1 MLLCYITDRKLFPGS
16 EAEQRRALLQRIG
29 EAAAAGI
36 DYIHLRE
43 MDLNP
48 GALEALAREA
58 VERIRE
64 SSDQTRLLIDSRVD
78 VAIAAGADGVNL
90 SPGDI
95 NASDARAIWAASL
108 RNGNSALAG
117 RIFTVAVSCHSP
129 AEVRA
134 AESHGADFVV
144 LSPIFDRASSSPNGL
159 ESLRQAA
166 LLNVPPDKRIEAGD
180 HRVGVPL
187 IASGGITLQNAPEC
201 LRAGA
206 AGLAGT
212 RLFQTGDLRR
222 TIHQLRELSG

>member
-1 MLLCYITDRKLFPGS
+1 MLLCYITDRKFFPGS
-16 EAEQRRALLQRIG
+16 EAEQRHSLLQRIG

-43 MDLNP
+43 VDLNP
-48 GALEALAREA
+48 GALESLAREA
-58 VERIRE
+58 VQRIRE
-64 SSDQTRLLIDSRVD
+64 SSNQTRLLIDSRVD
-78 VAIAAGADGVNL
+78 VAIAVGADGVSL
-90 SPGDI
+90 SASDI

-117 RIFTVAVSCHSP
+117 RSFTVAVSCHSP

-144 LSPIFDRASSSPNGL
+144 LSPIFEGASVSPIGL
-159 ESLRQAA
+159 ASLRQAA
-166 LLNVPPDKRIEAGD
+166 LLNVPPDRRVEAGD
-180 HRVGVPL
+180 HRVGVPV
-187 IASGGITLQNAPEC
+187 IASGGVTVQNAQDC

-222 TIHQLRELSG
+222 TIHQLRELSR